1 VSARLVTLA
10 VALTLLLV
18 GDAFAQSPPTFGG
31 GRLQTA
37 ALPGSYE
44 PTVGISLQPRDGQI
58 AVRFDTSVR
67 CGKEAFEVSGRK
79 TVPFSGGTFSLDGAS
94 VKTVAKGRLVWTWSI
109 LGEIDGSV
117 ANGNLHI
124 SGARRIS
131 GRTRPCSAKPTRQ
144 FEARVAAPLTGAVQ
158 PRSRGLYTGTSTYE
172 VVDRLQAPVVM
183 RVSQDVR
190 KVTSRWTI
198 GAACRRGPRVLI
210 SNLTPPMRIGADG
223 RFSRDER
230 YSIRYLD
237 SLIRYRAQF
246 SGRFAGDG
254 ASGTLR
260 LRARVFNRSGK
271 RLRTRCDSG
280 RRAWSTVLASLP
292 G

>member
-1 VSARLVTLA
+1 VTCSAAGACRPL
-10 VALTLLLV
+10 
-18 GDAFAQSPPTFGG
+18 
-31 GRLQTA
+31 R
-37 ALPGSYE
+37 Y
-44 PTVGISLQPRDGQI
+44 
-58 AVRFDTSVR
+58 TSVR
-67 CGKEAFEVSGRK
+67 GGNEAFEVNGRK
-79 TVPFSGGTFSLDGAS
+79 TVPFGGGTFSLDGAS
-94 VKTVAKGRLVWTWSI
+94 VKTVAKGRLVWTWRI
-109 LGEIDGSV
+109 LGEIDGPV

-144 FEARVAAPLTGAVQ
+144 FEARVAAPLAGAPQ

-198 GAACRRGPRVLI
+198 GAACRRGPRELI

-260 LRARVFNRSGK
+260 LRARVFSRSGK

-280 RRAWSTVLASLP
+280 RRAWRTVLTSLP